1 MEGFAKKK
9 ILLTGSNGL
18 LGQKIVYALRNR
30 DDVLLIAT
38 SKGSNRL
45 SEKSGYIYEVL
56 DIIDRSQVEKIISD
70 YSPDVI
76 INTAAMTNV
85 DACETKQEECR
96 QLNVESVRNMISF
109 FSNSKLQTPY
119 SKQFIH
125 LSTDFVF
132 DGSNG
137 PYREED
143 KPNPQSFYAH
153 SKYDAEKIIQL
164 SEIPWTIIRTI
175 IIYGVSEDVTRSNLV
190 LWTLKSLKKGE
201 RIRVINDQ
209 FRAPTLSEDLAA
221 ACASAAMKKK
231 TGIFHVSGI
240 ETKSPFDRFCQSTE
254 RSLGGRISTKISQ
267 CVRSDKVR
275 VFARFGN
282 QRRSP

>member
-1 MEGFAKKK
+1 MQA
-9 ILLTGSNGL
+9 I
-18 LGQKIVYALRNR
+18 
-30 DDVLLIAT
+30 
-38 SKGSNRL
+38 
-45 SEKSGYIYEVL
+45 
-56 DIIDRSQVEKIISD
+56 
-70 YSPDVI
+70 
-76 INTAAMTNV
+76 
-85 DACETKQEECR
+85 ECR
-96 QLNVESVRNMISF
+96 ISSEHDF
-109 FSNSKLQTPY
+109 FFFELQTPY

-240 ETKSPFDRFCQSTE
+240 ETKSILEWVYEVADFFHLDK
-254 RSLGGRISTKISQ
+254 SLIEPVSSASLNQPAKRPPRTGFVIDKAIRELDFHPHTFQEGLEI
-267 CVRSDKVR
+267 VRQQIEKSNWLKK
-275 VFARFGN
+275 AGI
-282 QRRSP
+282 